1 MMGISKG
8 HCGGSDPENY
18 SRAWGS
24 IRGLTKVWQVTDL
37 IPRIISGKLI
47 K

>member
-8 HCGGSDPENY
+8 YCSSNDPENY

-24 IRGLTKVWQVTDL
+24 VHGLTKEWQATDL
-37 IPRIISGKLI
+37 IPRINIGKLI